1 MNPGSGRAGRRRY
14 DGILIKS
21 LEITTFTNQIRPD
34 PVVVYNKS
42 HSGSR
47 LLALLLRRAGVF
59 LGSHLNDSLDSWDL
73 LPVVRYLV
81 TRYYPDYGDVLEGRD
96 PSVGPMVQA
105 ALERHLEA
113 APARPDAPWGWKLCE
128 TAFVVPVVAALWP
141 GSRFVHLIRDG
152 RDVAFSDHTGP
163 TDAFWRKVFFGRDDV
178 ASWRGMDLDGPT
190 YRRHP
195 HLFNA
200 QHWVSSVRTGRHYG
214 TLLPGRYLEVRY
226 EDLCFR
232 FDETC
237 GQLEQFLG
245 LSLGP
250 ETRDAV
256 RCTIRS
262 ASVGKFRSKD
272 PGQVREVLEIVGPL
286 QAELGY
292 PVAER

>member
-1 MNPGSGRAGRRRY
+1 M
-14 DGILIKS
+14 
-21 LEITTFTNQIRPD
+21 F
-34 PVVVYNKS
+34 NKS

-59 LGSHLNDSLDSWDL
+59 IGTHLNDSLDSWDL

-81 TRYYPDYGDVLEGRD
+81 TRHYPDYGDVLEGKD
-96 PSVGPMVQA
+96 PLVGPMLQA
-105 ALERHLEA
+105 ALQRHLEA

-141 GSRFVHLIRDG
+141 RARFVHLIRDG

-178 ASWRGMDLDGPT
+178 TSWRGMKLDGPT
-190 YRRHP
+190 YRRRP

-200 QHWVSSVRTGRHYG
+200 QHWASSVGTGRRYG
-214 TLLPGRYLEVRY
+214 MPLAGRYLEVRY
-226 EDLCFR
+226 EDLCLR

-237 GQLEQFLG
+237 GRLEQFLG
-245 LSLGP
+245 LGLDP

-256 RCTIRS
+256 RSTIRG
-262 ASVGKFRSKD
+262 ASVGKFRSRD
-272 PGQVREVLEIVGPL
+272 PGQVREVLEIIGPL